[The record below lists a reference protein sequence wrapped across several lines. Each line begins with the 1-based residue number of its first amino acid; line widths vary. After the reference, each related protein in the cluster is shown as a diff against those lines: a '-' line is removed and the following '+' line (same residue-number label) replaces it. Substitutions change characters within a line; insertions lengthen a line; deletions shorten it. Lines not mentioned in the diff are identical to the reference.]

1 MFSAVYSPSLQV
13 SINSRNGHFTLA
25 NLAILIDIQKVLGAF
40 FGWQLWLRS
49 DDGQCFVALLE
60 RIICKFMGIILIQ
73 EEYNFQKY
81 Q

>member
-13 SINSRNGHFTLA
+13 SINSQNGHFTLA

-40 FGWQLWLRS
+40 FGWQLCLRS
-49 DDGQCFVALLE
+49 DDGQYFVALLE